1 LLFCAW
7 DGAATIKIKL
17 AVAVPMARNFD
28 NRILLL
34 LLLDTLAPARN
45 NFAPATGIALIGS
58 ANQAGY
64 FL

>member
-1 LLFCAW
+1 M
-7 DGAATIKIKL
+7 IKIKL
-17 AVAVPMARNFD
+17 AVAAPRARNFD
-28 NRILLL
+28 SRILLP